1 MQDIKKCSTWTCTQ
15 TITGQLLATPNLFVW
30 LSFQYFF
37 LQIFF
42 YLIKKFS
49 LDSLAFQKSK
59 QVHFKSKYAKQS
71 AKQHIVVLSGIVGSI
86 IRIGESLKNFADLS
100 GALKT
105 LLIVI
110 DEYDEGT

>member
-1 MQDIKKCSTWTCTQ
+1 MAIISIFFSPD
-15 TITGQLLATPNLFVW
+15 
-30 LSFQYFF
+30 FF
-37 LQIFF
+37 LPH
-42 YLIKKFS
+42 KKILTRFIG
-49 LDSLAFQKSK
+49 FSK

-110 DEYDEGT
+110 DEYDEGTSNKKSLQKWLMQ

>member
-1 MQDIKKCSTWTCTQ
+1 MAIIS
-15 TITGQLLATPNLFVW
+15 
-30 LSFQYFF
+30 
-37 LQIFF
+37 IFF
-42 YLIKKFS
+42 SPDFFPPHKKNSHSIHWLFKTG
-49 LDSLAFQKSK
+49 AF
-59 QVHFKSKYAKQS
+59 FKSKYAKQS